1 MTNLFRS
8 TIFIPQVLRYALL
21 RPQKMHFCRTSYLLV
36 AAALLLS
43 LPAAHG
49 QSNQDAL
56 FQRALKATSCE
67 QIPNNGRYCKYE
79 FGTALTIGIKDVGGT
94 DTVVGFNNSN
104 IKNELYA
111 VLYFGCIVVVPG
123 GAHPRNYDRDYGVHI
138 SPKTGL
144 VYKTSQECRSTL
156 Q

>member
-1 MTNLFRS
+1 MHVFRS
-8 TIFIPQVLRYALL
+8 PFL
-21 RPQKMHFCRTSYLLV
+21 F
-36 AAALLLS
+36 AAALMLA
-43 LPAAHG
+43 LPAAHA
-49 QSNQDAL
+49 QTNQDVL

-79 FGTALTIGIKDVGGT
+79 FGNVLTIGIKDVGGT
-94 DTVVGFNNSN
+94 DTVVGFHNSS

-123 GAHPRNYDRDYGVHI
+123 YAHPRNYGKEYGVHI

-144 VYKTSQECRSTL
+144 VYKTSAECRASL
-156 Q
+156 